1 MASDVMTVRLHLPQV
16 RVLGVLEDAPG
27 ALRMSVESTL
37 RRLRCPHC
45 GFKCHRVH
53 DRRGKKVRDLAVSG
67 RAVTLVWSRR
77 RMACDGCGGRFL
89 EDHHAF
95 EGGLTAR
102 LARRLV
108 ADCKVMTVQAA
119 ARRCGVGWHQVN
131 GLVRAWAC
139 RS

>member
-1 MASDVMTVRLHLPQV
+1 ML
-16 RVLGVLEDAPG
+16 RV
-27 ALRMSVESTL
+27 SVESAF
-37 RRLRCPHC
+37 RGLRCAQC

-53 DRRGKKVRDLAVSG
+53 DRRDKKVRDLAVSG

-77 RMACDGCGGRFL
+77 RMRCDNCGSRFL
-89 EDHHAF
+89 EDHPAF
-95 EGGLTAR
+95 EGALTAR

-131 GLVRAWAC
+131 DLVRAWAAAVAQRRRSRRC
-139 RS
+139 RVC